1 MAASPSKIKQRL
13 ESVIERLPSKKLA
26 QLLDFAEYLKS
37 REDWAATH
45 ELMRDPA
52 MSRDVEEGRT
62 QAARGEG
69 RSWKD
74 VQKRVR
80 G

>member
-1 MAASPSKIKQRL
+1 MTANPTKIKDRL
-13 ESVIERLPSKKLA
+13 ESLIAALPSKKLQ

-37 REDWAATH
+37 REDWVATR
-45 ELMRDPA
+45 ELIEDPA
-52 MSRDVEEGRT
+52 MSGDIEEGRA

-69 RSWKD
+69 RSWREIRA
-74 VQKRVR
+74 RVR